1 MNARKKSWEEGV
13 IFEPS
18 VKAELFWGKKLSKSS
33 QGEEKKNF
41 FFPSKSVQEV
51 ESSFVWL
58 QQRFRSGS
66 NEELAGKVSKS

>member
-1 MNARKKSWEEGV
+1 MPGKKSWEDGV

-18 VKAELFWGKKLSKSS
+18 IKAEHFWGKKLSQSS
-33 QGEEKKNF
+33 QGEEKKI

-51 ESSFVWL
+51 ETSFVWL

-66 NEELAGKVSKS
+66 NEELAVKISKG